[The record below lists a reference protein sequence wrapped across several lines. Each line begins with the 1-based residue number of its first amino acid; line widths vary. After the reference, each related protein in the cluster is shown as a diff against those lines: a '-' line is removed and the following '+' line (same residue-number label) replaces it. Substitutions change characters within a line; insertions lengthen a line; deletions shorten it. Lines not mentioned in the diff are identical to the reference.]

1 MDSSV
6 DDKIIRQKFFSSPKS
21 SGTLLGRLP
30 LNKGVWA
37 GESFRYKEEGAKTNI
52 TLIAENEKL

>member
-6 DDKIIRQKFFSSPKS
+6 DDKKFEAKVFSSPKS

-30 LNKGVWA
+30 LNLFLFAVLI
-37 GESFRYKEEGAKTNI
+37 EFCEEGMFKPCTQYV
-52 TLIAENEKL
+52 